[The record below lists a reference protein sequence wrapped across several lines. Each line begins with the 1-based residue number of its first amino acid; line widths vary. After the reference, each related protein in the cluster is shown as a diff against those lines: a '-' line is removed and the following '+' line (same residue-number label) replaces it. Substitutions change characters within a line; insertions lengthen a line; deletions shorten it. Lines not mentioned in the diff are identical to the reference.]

1 MTTYYRDRDV
11 QVTSAVLRVPGQE
24 FRLGELTRVWHAR
37 GRRQWGAVA
46 GRGFLGLAMVAPLVL
61 GALAVVVA
69 LTLDLSTTAT
79 VAVGG
84 GGVLL
89 GLAAIPLSDVLLEQV
104 DRSYDRGSHD
114 LEIWADV
121 RGTPTLLLRLAD
133 RQRFGQIYRALHR
146 AVEQD
151 SVSR

>member
-11 QVTSAVLRVPGQE
+11 QVTSAALRVPGQE
-24 FRLGELTRVWHAR
+24 FRLHELTRVWHSR
-37 GRRQWGAVA
+37 GRRQWGTVA

-61 GALAVVVA
+61 GALALAVA
-69 LTLDLSTTAT
+69 LTLDLSASVT

-89 GLAAIPLSDVLLEQV
+89 GLAAIPLSDVLLEHV

-121 RGTPTLLLRLAD
+121 RGTPTLLLRTAN

-151 SVSR
+151 SVRR